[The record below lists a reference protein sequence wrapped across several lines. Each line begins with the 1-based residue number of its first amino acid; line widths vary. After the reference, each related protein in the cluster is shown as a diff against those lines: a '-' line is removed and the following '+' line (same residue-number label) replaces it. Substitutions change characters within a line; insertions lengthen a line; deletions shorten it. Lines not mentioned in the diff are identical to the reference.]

1 MINLG
6 ILQTIR
12 TASKFF
18 HVCLLLDE
26 VEAISHLIKTV
37 TRVVFEILCWFWI
50 ICWII
55 YLLIVGKGDHT
66 TPPFL
71 GQPPLSMSPPLL
83 ETQDS
88 LTFYRPIRKTK
99 VLNESS
105 NRLLCK
111 FYPQSILILEEYLLK
126 RWTNLI

>member
-37 TRVVFEILCWFWI
+37 TRVVFEILCWF
-50 ICWII
+50 
-55 YLLIVGKGDHT
+55 
-66 TPPFL
+66 
-71 GQPPLSMSPPLL
+71 
-83 ETQDS
+83 
-88 LTFYRPIRKTK
+88 
-99 VLNESS
+99 
-105 NRLLCK
+105 
-111 FYPQSILILEEYLLK
+111 
-126 RWTNLI
+126 